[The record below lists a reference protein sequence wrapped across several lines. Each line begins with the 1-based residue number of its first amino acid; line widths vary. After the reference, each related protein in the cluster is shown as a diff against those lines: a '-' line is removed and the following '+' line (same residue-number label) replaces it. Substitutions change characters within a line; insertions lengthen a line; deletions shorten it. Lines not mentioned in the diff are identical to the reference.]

1 MVRIST
7 VVIVLAIILGI
18 GLIPI
23 PVVPGIGL
31 LVGITGIVIGIILRL
46 LGL

>member
-18 GLIPI
+18 GLLPI
-23 PVVPGIGL
+23 PVIPGL
-31 LVGITGIVIGIILRL
+31 GIIVGLSGVILGVVLRV
-46 LGL
+46 LGY